1 MALPALLITIDA
13 GPDATS
19 EELTR
24 WSRQLRAELLGLDLV
39 VVDFATVARPPG
51 SKALTGAD
59 VSSLVV
65 HLSDS
70 TVLVALVGVL
80 REWVRRASSRKV
92 TVRTS
97 DDEKSIEIDG
107 ASRQDVA
114 DALKVWASEY
124 EHR

>member
-1 MALPALLITIDA
+1 MALPALLITIDM
-13 GPDATS
+13 GPDATA
-19 EELTR
+19 EELDR
-24 WSRQLRAELLGLDLV
+24 SSRQLREELLELELVAVDLAAMV
-39 VVDFATVARPPG
+39 PPPR
-51 SKALTGAD
+51 SKASAGID
-59 VSSLVV
+59 VGSLVV

-80 REWVRRASSRKV
+80 REWVRRTASRKV

-114 DALKVWASEY
+114 DALQAWASSRE
-124 EHR
+124 R